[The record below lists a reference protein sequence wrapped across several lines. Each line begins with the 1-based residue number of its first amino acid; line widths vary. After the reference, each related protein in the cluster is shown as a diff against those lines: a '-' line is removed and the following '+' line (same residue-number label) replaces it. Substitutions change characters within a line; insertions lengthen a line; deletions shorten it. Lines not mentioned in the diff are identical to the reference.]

1 MALKLHHLPPRIAAG
16 AYILNSGLGKRSLD
30 DESAAGMQEMGA
42 RSIPQLADMSP
53 SDFGKLLSTGE
64 IALGTALLV
73 PIVPSWLAG
82 AGLTGF
88 SAALV
93 RMYLKTPGMTESD
106 GIRPSAEGTGY
117 SKDVFLLGIGL
128 GLLVDAM
135 TSRKR
140 GKKGGGCRRKKS

>member
-1 MALKLHHLPPRIAAG
+1 
-16 AYILNSGLGKRSLD
+16 
-30 DESAAGMQEMGA
+30 

-106 GIRPSAEGTGY
+106 GIRHSAEGTGY